1 MDNKIKQ
8 FLPPLATGH
17 GIFICGAIAA
27 GLYGGAL
34 LFQYVGGLAPCSLCL
49 WQRWPHIII
58 ILLAVC
64 APLLRMSRLVLTGI
78 AITAAVSVVLA
89 AYHAGVEWGF
99 WAGPGGCTANLA
111 TGGDLTS
118 LTDSLLATPIVRCD
132 EAAWSFLGLSMAG
145 WNSLFS
151 LDICLIALISLTQGK
166 KLAS

>member
-34 LFQYVGGLAPCSLCL
+34 LFQYIGGLAPCSLCL

-89 AYHAGVEWGF
+89 TYHAGVEWGF

>member
-8 FLPPLATGH
+8 FLPPLATGP
-17 GIFICGAIAA
+17 GIFICGTIAA
-27 GLYGGAL
+27 CLYGGAL

-64 APLLRMSRLVLTGI
+64 APLLRMPRLVLTGI

-89 AYHAGVEWGF
+89 AYHAGVEWRF
-99 WAGPGGCTANLA
+99 WAGPVGCTANLD
-111 TGGDLTS
+111 TGGDLAS
-118 LTDSLLATPIVRCD
+118 LTDSLLATPVVRCD
-132 EAAWSFLGLSMAG
+132 EVAWSFLGLSMAG

-166 KLAS
+166 KVAS